1 MYLVDSNIVIYSYF
15 EQYEYLKDVLYN
27 DLVYVS
33 EISRIEVLG
42 YHKLTLDE
50 EMYYNDFFKFIPI
63 IYPTPDIFDK
73 TIQIRKQYNLKLG
86 DGLIAATA
94 LINNLT
100 VYTRNI
106 ADFKRID
113 NLKFIDPIK

>member
-1 MYLVDSNIVIYSYF
+1 MHLVDSNIVIYSYF
-15 EQYEYLKDVLYN
+15 EKYEYLKKILYN

-50 EMYYNDFFKFIPI
+50 ETYYKDFFKFMPV
-63 IYPTPDIFDK
+63 IYPTQDIVDK
-73 TIQIRKQYNLKLG
+73 TIEIRKQYNLKLG

-94 LINNLT
+94 LINDLT
-100 VYTRNI
+100 IYTRNI